1 MGRSRR
7 VTLRCA
13 SEDLPSDWTSAGDLA
28 KVQRLRVLARAAVA
42 GDVTDSAISKQLK
55 VLPPLTRLGHPLI
68 HAFDDQF
75 AGNDDEG
82 TLRETIS
89 AVNDRPW
96 YKQTY
101 SSRWRGAA
109 VIITD
114 DEGETA
120 WLGAAGY
127 HRAGSPEDFYTNFAA
142 NCGAGSESYL
152 PAAEDAKVRKVES
165 KIAHHDAWKLQLHLT
180 ALVLLDAAL
189 ADPGNGFDAEILSP
203 SGTDLLTLSMVVV
216 LTDVD
221 EHSAAEL
228 VMEVAPVNW
237 ESPNLCEQASIIA
250 MSAIDPQFEA
260 WTTAPLNDNSVSHW
274 TVLTHEAITAARAAA
289 LNGELDANTRPGEV
303 RLGTVAHWTRRD
315 NVTHATVYG
324 EAVQALC
331 GHWFVPTA
339 DHEHKPK
346 CATCNERY
354 EQIPS

>member
-28 KVQRLRVLARAAVA
+28 NVQQLRVLAQQAAA
-42 GDVTDSAISKQLK
+42 GDATDSAISKQLK
-55 VLPPLTRLGHPLI
+55 LLPPLARLGHPLI

-75 AGNDDEG
+75 AGDDDVG

-89 AVNDRPW
+89 SVNDRPW

-109 VIITD
+109 VVVN
-114 DEGETA
+114 EGGVETA

-127 HRAGSPEDFYTNFAA
+127 HRAGSPEDFYEEFAA
-142 NCGAGSESYL
+142 NCGDGSDAYL
-152 PAAEDAKVRKVES
+152 PAAEDERVRKVEG
-165 KIAHHDAWKLQLHLT
+165 KMARHDAWKMQLHLT
-180 ALVLLDAAL
+180 ALVLLDTAL
-189 ADPGNGFDAEILSP
+189 DDPGNGYDVEVPAP
-203 SGTDLLTLSMVVV
+203 TGADLLLLSMMVVHTEV
-216 LTDVD
+216 QDHTAV
-221 EHSAAEL
+221 EL
-228 VMEVAPVNW
+228 VVEIRPASW
-237 ESPNLCEQASIIA
+237 ESPNLCNQASIIV
-250 MSAIDPQFEA
+250 MSAIDAQFET
-260 WTTAPLNDNSVSHW
+260 WTSAPLDGNAVSHW
-274 TVLTHEAITAARAAA
+274 TVLTEEAIAAARAAA

-303 RLGTVAHWTRRD
+303 RLGTIAHWTRRD

-346 CATCNERY
+346 CATCHERY
-354 EQIPS
+354 ESIPG